1 MSMPIKALLPL
12 LLMSSAVLADDAAV
26 LRCRAIADSTAR
38 LACYDAIVLQP
49 GTAGAGSAAA
59 KAATPAATTTPSAP
73 AQSSPAQQ
81 SPSQFGLEARQAN
94 KTEIQAIESSIVGS
108 FEGWRANSNIRLANG
123 QVWQIADD
131 TARAHYVDN
140 PKVRIRRGALGSFYL
155 EIEGTN
161 HSPRVRRVQ

>member
-1 MSMPIKALLPL
+1 MSLPLKASLPL
-12 LLMSSAVLADDAAV
+12 LFVSGAAFADDAAL
-26 LRCRAIADSTAR
+26 LRCRAITESTAR
-38 LACYDAIVLQP
+38 LACYDALVVMPP
-49 GTAGAGSAAA
+49 GAVSAA
-59 KAATPAATTTPSAP
+59 KAPVRQSAPTPAAPAKQSA
-73 AQSSPAQQ
+73 
-81 SPSQFGLEARQAN
+81 SQFGLEQRQAL
-94 KTEIQAIESSIVGS
+94 KTELDAIESSIVGS

-131 TARAHYVDN
+131 TSRAHYVDN